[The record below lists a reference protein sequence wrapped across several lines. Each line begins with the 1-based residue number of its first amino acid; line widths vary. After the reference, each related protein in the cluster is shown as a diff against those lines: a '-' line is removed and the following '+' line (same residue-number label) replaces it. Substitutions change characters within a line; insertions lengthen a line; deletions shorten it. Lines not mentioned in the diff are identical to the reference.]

1 MHKFM
6 ICFNEHNNKSREYA
20 GLLMEAFASFMQY
33 DPAHPDLVISVGGDR
48 TMLDTIQAY
57 VGQIETTY
65 FVGLHT
71 GNLGFYSDYKED
83 EWERLVEDV
92 KYHHYEIAR
101 RNLLEVCVNGT
112 SSQKYLALNEIRL
125 EQNRHTLVLDVLIN
139 GEHLERFR
147 GNGLCVSTP
156 AGSTAYNRA
165 LGGSIVSCS
174 IRSLQ
179 LAEIAGIHHNAY
191 RSLENSLVLDD
202 QTTITLIPVGQ
213 NQAVLG
219 VDRLSFE
226 MQHLHSLTVRVADCD
241 AMFLRHPHFSLTQRL
256 KKAFISEK

>member
-6 ICFNEHNNKSREYA
+6 ICFNEQNNKSREYA

-92 KYHHYEIAR
+92 KYHIMKLPDEIFWRSVSMAPHHKSIWHSMR
-101 RNLLEVCVNGT
+101 SAWNKIG
-112 SSQKYLALNEIRL
+112 IRW
-125 EQNRHTLVLDVLIN
+125 
-139 GEHLERFR
+139 
-147 GNGLCVSTP
+147 CWMS
-156 AGSTAYNRA
+156 
-165 LGGSIVSCS
+165 
-174 IRSLQ
+174 
-179 LAEIAGIHHNAY
+179 
-191 RSLENSLVLDD
+191 
-202 QTTITLIPVGQ
+202 
-213 NQAVLG
+213 
-219 VDRLSFE
+219 
-226 MQHLHSLTVRVADCD
+226 
-241 AMFLRHPHFSLTQRL
+241 
-256 KKAFISEK
+256 

>member
-1 MHKFM
+1 M
-6 ICFNEHNNKSREYA
+6 ICLNEKNMKSQKYA
-20 GLLMEAFASFMQY
+20 KLLMDAFSSFMQY
-33 DPAHPDLVISVGGDR
+33 DPISPDLVISVGGDR
-48 TMLDTIQAY
+48 TMLDTIRRY
-57 VGQIETTY
+57 IGNIETTY

-71 GNLGFYSDYKED
+71 GNLGFYSDYKEE
-83 EWERLVEDV
+83 EWPDLVNDV
-92 KYHHYEIAR
+92 RTHHYEIAK
-101 RNLLEVCVNGT
+101 RNLLEVCVNEDLDRM
-112 SSQKYLALNEIRL
+112 YLALNEMRL

-147 GNGLCVSTP
+147 GNGLCVCTP

-179 LAEIAGIHHNAY
+179 LSEIAGIHHNAY

-202 QTTITLIPVGQ
+202 KTTITMMPVGQ

-226 MQHLHSLTVRVADCD
+226 IEDLSRLDVRVAKNDVL
-241 AMFLRHPHFSLTQRL
+241 FLRHPHFSLTQRL